1 MEMKTNSN
9 NTCLANSIKENEQS
23 EAVDILVWVIWAIW
37 DNLTILTQISLLA
50 KCNSNLFQLL
60 GRTKEAINT
69 CMVLQVTPRTIIMG
83 CKRVK
88 ISTNNLI
95 EAILVKSWEFIT
107 LIIVYQTQALHC

>member
-1 MEMKTNSN
+1 MEMKINSN
-9 NTCLANSIKENEQS
+9 NTCLVNSTKENEQL
-23 EAVDILVWVIWAIW
+23 EAVDTLVWVIWAAW
-37 DNLTILTQISLLA
+37 DNLAILTQISLLA

-69 CMVLQVTPRTIIMG
+69 YMVLQVTPRTIIMG